1 MSITLG
7 ISCEHISSVLT
18 FPDFNVS
25 VFTDPTLKQIPSEDL
40 LIWLLLDLKFL
51 DRHKKLPLVLCFSCH
66 RLNI

>member
-25 VFTDPTLKQIPSEDL
+25 VFTDPTLKQIPSED
-40 LIWLLLDLKFL
+40 
-51 DRHKKLPLVLCFSCH
+51 
-66 RLNI
+66 